1 METEIPEK
9 NEEDMAPTDMEW
21 QQRVLCSDG
30 NCIGVIG
37 SDGHCKECGKE
48 YEGSLAE
55 DELSENEESSAAEN
69 SFEKEDPSPDDMP
82 EEAVEQDDWQ
92 NRVLCSDGNC
102 IGVIG
107 PDGRCK
113 ECGKSF
119 QMTNDE

>member
-1 METEIPEK
+1 METEIPKK
-9 NEEDMAPTDMEW
+9 NEEDMAPTDLEW

-48 YEGSLAE
+48 YEGSLAAAA
-55 DELSENEESSAAEN
+55 LPENEESSAAEN
-69 SFEKEDPSPDDMP
+69 SFEEEDPSPDDMSP
-82 EEAVEQDDWQ
+82 EAVEQDDWK

-113 ECGKSF
+113 ECGKPPR
-119 QMTNDE
+119 MTNDE